1 MIAAIFARRSSA
13 AQEAD
18 KRPKRPLEDL
28 SDADI
33 QQRALSVS
41 SDREACVTEALF
53 RTRDALQD
61 FNKKTGRQTT
71 WLLRLTW
78 AIAILTLIMAA
89 GLGWQIYLA
98 LGIPE

>member
-1 MIAAIFARRSSA
+1 MVFGKRVA
-13 AQEAD
+13 AQQV
-18 KRPKRPLEDL
+18 KLPPRPLEAL
-28 SDADI
+28 SDADL
-33 QQRALSVS
+33 QQRALSVA

-78 AIAILTLIMAA
+78 AIAILTLVMAA
-89 GLGWQIYLA
+89 GVGWQIYLA
-98 LGIPE
+98 LGAAE